1 MLPKCVFRIVI
12 LVNMEDVLHLTHVNV
27 MMDILERSVKQCVLW
42 TSMVQTALFRVIART
57 MQFAATL
64 MVLAIVLLGGRENRV
79 ELHVIKHLMVIIVNK
94 NACA

>member
-1 MLPKCVFRIVI
+1 
-12 LVNMEDVLHLTHVNV
+12 
-27 MMDILERSVKQCVLW
+27 
-42 TSMVQTALFRVIART
+42 MVQTALFRVIART

-79 ELHVIKHLMVIIVNK
+79 ELHVIKNLMVIIVNK